1 MSLLIALMQE
11 NPEAARAATETA
23 AAATHAAAGHAEG
36 GSFDAGHMI
45 LEHILDSHVM
55 EFPPFGEVH
64 LPEIHLWGMDLSI
77 TRHIVMMWIAS
88 LCVLVLAL
96 LAARVEK
103 HVRGRLGNVVEMAV
117 LFIRNELAIPNI
129 GHHGERYVPLLL
141 TTFLFILFTNL
152 LGLVPFGATA
162 TANLSVTAALALMA
176 FVMTQA
182 AGIRENGLGGFLKH
196 LVPAGVPLWMYPIM
210 LPVEILGLITKPFA
224 LCIRLF
230 ANMMG
235 GHVVILSLFG
245 LIFIMGSWFVVPVSV
260 GFVLFI
266 NFLELLVAFIQAYI
280 FTMLT
285 SLFIGMAVHPH

>member
-11 NPEAARAATETA
+11 NPEAAQAASETA
-23 AAATHAAAGHAEG
+23 AAATHAAGHAEG

-45 LEHILDSHVM
+45 LEHILDSKVL
-55 EFPPFGEVH
+55 EVPFLGEVH

-77 TRHIVMMWIAS
+77 TRHIVMMWIAA
-88 LCVLVLAL
+88 LAVLLLAL
-96 LAARVEK
+96 LAARVER
-103 HVRGRLGNVVEMAV
+103 HVKGRLGNLVEMAV
-117 LFIRNELAIPNI
+117 IFIRDELAIPNI
-129 GHHGERYVPLLL
+129 GHHGARYTPLLL
-141 TTFLFILFTNL
+141 TIFLFILFMNL

-162 TANLSVTAALALMA
+162 TANLSVTASLALVA

-235 GHVVILSLFG
+235 GHVVILSLLG

-285 SLFIGMAVHPH
+285 SLFIGMSVHPH

>member
-11 NPEAARAATETA
+11 NPEAAQAASETA
-23 AAATHAAAGHAEG
+23 AAATHAAGHAKG

-45 LEHILDSHVM
+45 LEHILDSKVL
-55 EFPPFGEVH
+55 EVPFFGEVH
-64 LPEIHLWGMDLSI
+64 LPEIHVWGMDLSL

-88 LCVLVLAL
+88 LAVLVLAL
-96 LAARVEK
+96 LAARVER
-103 HVRGRLGNVVEMAV
+103 HVKGRLGNLVEMAV
-117 LFIRNELAIPNI
+117 IFIRDELAIPNI
-129 GHHGERYVPLLL
+129 GHHGARYTPLLL
-141 TTFLFILFTNL
+141 TIFLFILFMNL

-162 TANLSVTAALALMA
+162 TANLSVTASLALVA

-235 GHVVILSLFG
+235 GHVVILSLLG

-285 SLFIGMAVHPH
+285 SLFIGMSVHPH